1 MKYTKITL
9 ETATGIP
16 EAMSNLWF
24 RQESSIAEIEDAVWD
39 AKNGKELADR
49 LNRLKLFR
57 RFTLDRE
64 MNGMVRLKGKDIW
77 NNISYLKVYTA

>member
-9 ETATGIP
+9 QTANGIP

-49 LNRLKLFR
+49 LNRMKLFR
-57 RFTLDRE
+57 KFTFDRE
-64 MNGMVRLKGKDIW
+64 LNGMVRLKGMDRME
-77 NNISYLKVYTA
+77 NISYLKVYTA